1 MINLHG
7 FNFDNHKNDP
17 MKIEID
23 NSFGRDAK
31 KLPAIIRDELKAIYQ
46 ALEEIQSLDEL
57 TQSKKWKE
65 VES

>member
-1 MINLHG
+1 
-7 FNFDNHKNDP
+7 